1 MISPRMKSNL
11 FLDVRDG
18 VMNMLRNFRITNNG
32 KLLTSKVMVI
42 ASIELYAYVLDIKRI
57 ITKR

>member
-57 ITKR
+57 IIKR